1 MNKLMSTDNQK
12 TVESEKPAI
21 FNLGAPCPQRSSS
34 VRARE
39 EQLKDNIA
47 QIKGVL
53 RLANKEVAELKNTVQ
68 SLRFEIYKRDQ
79 TINEVQRA

>member
-1 MNKLMSTDNQK
+1 MNKLMSHTDNQK
-12 TVESEKPAI
+12 TVDKPEI

-53 RLANKEVAELKNTVQ
+53 RLANRK
-68 SLRFEIYKRDQ
+68 
-79 TINEVQRA
+79 